1 MDDELIEDEDLVI
14 PGETLF
20 GDSSATDSDGD
31 QDDVP
36 VRLLQDFTIYDMST
50 NEAVPVGE
58 LLTLKYVH
66 KTYGASGIVKPWTD
80 NENGEEDADSEDS
93 ISTLDLSQRVKLS
106 KLLEFDVHYYSDMSK
121 SLDRYVSPSA
131 LCIKHSGRLLIPNY
145 LYLHAA
151 KSTSVPPLRGTF

>member
-1 MDDELIEDEDLVI
+1 MTLMVSKAPPRSAPCYNFNIFAGALTYEVMDDELIEDEDLVI

-20 GDSSATDSDGD
+20 GDSAATESDGG

-58 LLTLKYVH
+58 LLTLKYVD

-80 NENGEEDADSEDS
+80 NENDEDDADDADSDDS
-93 ISTLDLSQRVKLS
+93 MSTSDLSQRVKLS
-106 KLLEFDVHYYSDMSK
+106 KLLEFDVHHYSDVSK
-121 SLDRYVSPSA
+121 SLDRYVDPSA
-131 LCIKHSGRLLIPNY
+131 
-145 LYLHAA
+145 
-151 KSTSVPPLRGTF
+151 